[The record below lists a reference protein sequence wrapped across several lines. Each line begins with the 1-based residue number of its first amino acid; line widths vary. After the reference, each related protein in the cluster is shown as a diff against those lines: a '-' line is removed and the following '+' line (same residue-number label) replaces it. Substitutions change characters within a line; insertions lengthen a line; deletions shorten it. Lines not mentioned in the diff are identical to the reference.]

1 MNTSNK
7 VSCIGNGYVGKSML
21 KLFPDAYIYD
31 EPLGIGTKEEVNKTK
46 VAIIAVPTNLL
57 PDGGLDMSIVEDV
70 VSWLETPLIIIKS
83 ALMPGTVDRLVA
95 KYNKHIVVSVEM
107 VGEGKYFIPYWKYP
121 DPTDERLH
129 GFLIMGGVEK
139 DATKAAE
146 YFWEKMSP
154 DIDIHIVS
162 AVEAEIC
169 KLMEN
174 TFGALK
180 VTFANTIYDI
190 CEAYGANYIKVMQAW
205 GAQGTWV
212 GNEGTGKM
220 HMRVVPGKRGWKS
233 KCWDKDPSALAKSA
247 KDIGVDDLY
256 DLINTM
262 IRINKNH
269 FKKNEKN

>member
-1 MNTSNK
+1 MSKQNNK
-7 VSCIGNGYVGKSML
+7 ISICGGGYVGKSML
-21 KLFPDAYIYD
+21 KLFPDAVIYD
-31 EPLGIGTKEEVNKTK
+31 EPLGIGTREEVNKTDL
-46 VAIIAVPTNLL
+46 AIIAVPTNSL

-70 VSWLETPLIIIKS
+70 VSWIEAPLICIKS
-83 ALMPGTVDRLVA
+83 ALMPGTVDYLVK
-95 KYNKHIVVSVEM
+95 KYNKHITVSVEM

-129 GFLIMGGVEK
+129 GFLIVGGADK
-139 DATKAAE
+139 DATRAAE

-174 TFGALK
+174 TFGGLK
-180 VTFANTIYDI
+180 VSFANTIYDI
-190 CEAYGANYIKVMQAW
+190 CQAYNANYIKVMQAW

-233 KCWDKDPSALAKSA
+233 KCLDKDIPALLKVAE
-247 KDIGVDDLY
+247 DNGVDGS
-256 DLINTM
+256 LIKG
-262 IRINKNH
+262 ILEANKIH
-269 FKKNEKN
+269 LQK